1 MVYYKI
7 DIFTKSRD
15 LNTIV
20 TEFWKFKYN
29 IVLVELCASG
39 DIFQYKLYE
48 LLSDIDGSRHFLEI
62 YWYLVKFFFPHIY
75 QLRFIFTRLS
85 PSGFKVNYLKCSFG
99 LKYIPCIGY
108 IIMWEG
114 VKPDV

>member
-62 YWYLVKFFFPHIY
+62 YWYLVKVFFP
-75 QLRFIFTRLS
+75 T
-85 PSGFKVNYLKCSFG
+85 
-99 LKYIPCIGY
+99 YIPAKIY
-108 IIMWEG
+108 FY
-114 VKPDV
+114 